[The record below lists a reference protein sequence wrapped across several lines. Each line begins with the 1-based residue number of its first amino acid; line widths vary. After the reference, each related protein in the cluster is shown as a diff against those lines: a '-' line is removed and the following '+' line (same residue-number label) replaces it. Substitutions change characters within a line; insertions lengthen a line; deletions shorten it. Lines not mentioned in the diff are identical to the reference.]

1 MKRGSLK
8 AALYLFLVFAGGT
21 MVGAVGYRLYMSD
34 VVRAVSLRHDPEELR
49 RRYMEEM
56 RSRLQLNDRQYEQLG
71 AILDAMREQFR
82 AMRDRHKPEIEA
94 LRRQEAEEIRA
105 ILTPAQFEEYEK
117 LRKEREL
124 RRQKAQPRGGF

>member
-8 AALYLFLVFAGGT
+8 AALYLLLVFAAGV
-21 MVGAVGYRLYMSD
+21 MVGAVGHRLYMSD

-49 RRYMEEM
+49 RRYMQEM

-71 AILDAMREQFR
+71 TILDAMRERFR
-82 AMRDRHKPEIEA
+82 AMREKHRPEFEE
-94 LRRQEAEEIRA
+94 LRRQEAAEIRA

-124 RRQKAQPRGGF
+124 RRQKAKPLGGC